1 MRNQGEILF
10 DGRRSVRT
18 QKLDHISG
26 VNLIPVLGT
35 VACGPGQE
43 EEEEFIEYLCMP
55 ESMVGKGEMFA
66 LIAKGESMVDA
77 GIHPGDYV
85 IVRKNQAARPND
97 QIYKNLEKSKAK
109 VKRIGAHQ
117 SYWYLPEVT
126 PDIEAYLRSV
136 S

>member
-1 MRNQGEILF
+1 
-10 DGRRSVRT
+10 
-18 QKLDHISG
+18 
-26 VNLIPVLGT
+26 
-35 VACGPGQE
+35 
-43 EEEEFIEYLCMP
+43 
-55 ESMVGKGEMFA
+55 
-66 LIAKGESMVDA
+66 MVDA

-117 SYWYLPEVT
+117 SYWYMPEVT